1 MLWLPPSSPHAL
13 GWPRFRRTVCLSSPR
28 VAKPCPRWGQLGAGP
43 LMTVCVLWGQ
53 AGSWRSWASEEC
65 YVVFLNRR
73 AWGTVRSS
81 HRALHVCPLI
91 FHCETP
97 FSVRCGCRLW
107 NGFAA
112 PWSWLLGN
120 RVPPPYAVLLHHV
133 PLFFLC
139 LPFGA
144 RLPRSWHLCSSFLG
158 YFCKGWTVL
167 NSSTDL
173 FPPWLDLAAVS
184 CSGLCFLPCH
194 FPGLRSLPHPC
205 CPWYLC
211 HSSRFRSLAKHTV
224 TMIYDLGLFVVIW
237 EAEKTNAHVQ
247 FGQKNERIQLDP
259 EFRLKSWSFRGD
271 VFFTDH

>member
-1 MLWLPPSSPHAL
+1 MSQVGTAWCWPPDD
-13 GWPRFRRTVCLSSPR
+13 R
-28 VAKPCPRWGQLGAGP
+28 
-43 LMTVCVLWGQ
+43 
-53 AGSWRSWASEEC
+53 
-65 YVVFLNRR
+65 
-73 AWGTVRSS
+73 
-81 HRALHVCPLI
+81 VCPLRPGWLMAFLSLRRVLCGLLEQEGLGYCAELPQGTTCLPPYFPGLI
-91 FHCETP
+91 NCETP

-133 PLFFLC
+133 PFFFLC

-144 RLPRSWHLCSSFLG
+144 RLPRSWYFCSSFLG
-158 YFCKGWTVL
+158 YLCKGWTVL